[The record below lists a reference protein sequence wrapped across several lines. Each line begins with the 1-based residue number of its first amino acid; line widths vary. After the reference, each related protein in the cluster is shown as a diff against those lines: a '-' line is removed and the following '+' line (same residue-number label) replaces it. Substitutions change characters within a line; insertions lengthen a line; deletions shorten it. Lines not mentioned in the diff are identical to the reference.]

1 MSGEFVVINKHLVRD
16 LLELGLWNDDIKDQ
30 IVVGNG
36 SIQHIETIPAEVR
49 EIYKTTWEI
58 KQRIVLDMAADRGA
72 FIDQSQSLNL
82 HVIDANFAKLTS
94 IHFHAWKRG
103 LKTGM
108 YYLRTKAASSAI
120 KFTVDADKVKQSK
133 EAPKPQ
139 VSEEEEMMLLDD
151 EDDCIACGS

>member
-1 MSGEFVVINKHLVRD
+1 M
-16 LLELGLWNDDIKDQ
+16 
-30 IVVGNG
+30 
-36 SIQHIETIPAEVR
+36 R